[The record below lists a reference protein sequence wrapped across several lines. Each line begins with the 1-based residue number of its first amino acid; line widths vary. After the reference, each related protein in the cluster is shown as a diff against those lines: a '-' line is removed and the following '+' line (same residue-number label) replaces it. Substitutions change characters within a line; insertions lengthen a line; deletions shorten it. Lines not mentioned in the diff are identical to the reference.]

1 MNIHSRDDYIID
13 QYQTVPILVSDTKQ
27 QTKITTS
34 KETTFKQVYN
44 AKSKNAIARNFLYN
58 GNVSKQ
64 WQSDNMKEQ
73 KGKDK
78 RNSR

>member
-1 MNIHSRDDYIID
+1 VNIHSRDDYIID

-44 AKSKNAIARNFLYN
+44 AKSKTPSLENFLM
-58 GNVSKQ
+58 Q
-64 WQSDNMKEQ
+64 WQCVETEWQPDKWEIEQ
-73 KGKDK
+73 K
-78 RNSR
+78 